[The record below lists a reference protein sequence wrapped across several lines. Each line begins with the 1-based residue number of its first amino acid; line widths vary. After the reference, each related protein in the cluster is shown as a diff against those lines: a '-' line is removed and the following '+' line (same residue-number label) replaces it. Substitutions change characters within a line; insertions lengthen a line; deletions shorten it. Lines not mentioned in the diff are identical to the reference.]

1 MARIGCQRKAARN
14 GIAEDGP
21 IESWSWCHSP
31 GSGNRQGSLAS
42 PHWRKPQIHPL
53 TPPASRRCRA
63 LPAVLGLALLALPPL
78 LPRALAQPPAATI
91 PLPEPQGQTLLL
103 QSADRADYGPLAE
116 QFLTQANLAYCGVA
130 SMVMVLNSLA
140 VPAPAAAGYG
150 SYRFWTQDNV
160 FDAAATRAV
169 LSPAVVTRQ
178 GMTLQELRALLA
190 SHGLQARAIHGDRL
204 SLAQF
209 RLLVRSN
216 LARADDRLLVN
227 YFRPSLGQAGGGHIS
242 PLAAYNASTDRVLI
256 LDVAR
261 YRYPSVWVPLADL
274 WQAIR
279 TTDSSSGRSRGVVV
293 VRRG

>member
-1 MARIGCQRKAARN
+1 MAAPK
-14 GIAEDGP
+14 
-21 IESWSWCHSP
+21 
-31 GSGNRQGSLAS
+31 
-42 PHWRKPQIHPL
+42 
-53 TPPASRRCRA
+53 
-63 LPAVLGLALLALPPL
+63 
-78 LPRALAQPPAATI
+78 PAASTI
-91 PLPEPQGQTLLL
+91 PLAEPQGQSLLL

-169 LSPAVVTRQ
+169 LSPELVARQ

-279 TTDSSSGRSRGVVV
+279 TTDSSSGRSRGLVV

>member
-1 MARIGCQRKAARN
+1 M
-14 GIAEDGP
+14 
-21 IESWSWCHSP
+21 
-31 GSGNRQGSLAS
+31 
-42 PHWRKPQIHPL
+42 
-53 TPPASRRCRA
+53 
-63 LPAVLGLALLALPPL
+63 ALPPL
-78 LPRALAQPPAATI
+78 LPRALAEPAAATI

-140 VPAPAAAGYG
+140 VPAPSAAGYG
-150 SYRFWTQDNV
+150 SYRFWTQENV
-160 FDAAATRAV
+160 FEAAATRAV
-169 LSPAVVTRQ
+169 LSPEVVARQ
-178 GMTLQELRALLA
+178 GMTLQELGDLLA

-216 LARADDRLLVN
+216 LAQSSDRLLVN
-227 YFRPSLGQAGGGHIS
+227 YDRKALGQAGGGHIS
-242 PLAAYNASTDRVLI
+242 PLAAYNAATDRVLI

-261 YRYPSVWVPLADL
+261 YRYPSVWVPLTDL

-279 TTDSSSGRSRGVVV
+279 TTDTSSGRSRGVVV
-293 VRRG
+293 VRRI

>member
-1 MARIGCQRKAARN
+1 MPQALDPKASNARSTTP
-14 GIAEDGP
+14 D
-21 IESWSWCHSP
+21 
-31 GSGNRQGSLAS
+31 
-42 PHWRKPQIHPL
+42 WRKPRLITLRLPV
-53 TPPASRRCRA
+53 SRCCRA

-78 LPRALAQPPAATI
+78 LPRAVAQPGAEPATQPTAQQAVQPATGAAPKPPAATI

-160 FDAAATRAV
+160 FEAAATRAV
-169 LSPAVVTRQ
+169 LSPEVVARQ

-279 TTDSSSGRSRGVVV
+279 ATDSSSGRSRGVVV

>member
-1 MARIGCQRKAARN
+1 MPQLRDPKTAKARLRRHTG
-14 GIAEDGP
+14 G
-21 IESWSWCHSP
+21 
-31 GSGNRQGSLAS
+31 
-42 PHWRKPQIHPL
+42 KPQIHPL
-53 TPPASRRCRA
+53 TPPASRPCRA

-78 LPRALAQPPAATI
+78 LPRALAQPPAAAI
-91 PLPEPQGQTLLL
+91 PLPEPKGQTLLL

-169 LSPAVVTRQ
+169 LSPELVARQ

>member
-1 MARIGCQRKAARN
+1 MPCIRASDTSKAIRRGHTGANPR
-14 GIAEDGP
+14 
-21 IESWSWCHSP
+21 WTV
-31 GSGNRQGSLAS
+31 
-42 PHWRKPQIHPL
+42 L
-53 TPPASRRCRA
+53 TLPASRRCRA
-63 LPAVLGLALLALPPL
+63 LPALLGLALVALPPL
-78 LPRALAQPPAATI
+78 LPRALAEPAAATI

-140 VPAPAAAGYG
+140 VPAPSAAGYG
-150 SYRFWTQDNV
+150 SYRFWTQENV
-160 FDAAATRAV
+160 FEAAATRAV
-169 LSPAVVTRQ
+169 LSPEVVARQ
-178 GMTLQELRALLA
+178 GMTLQELGDLLA

-216 LARADDRLLVN
+216 LAQSSDRLLVN
-227 YFRPSLGQAGGGHIS
+227 YDRKALGQAGGGHIS
-242 PLAAYNASTDRVLI
+242 PLAAYNAATDRVLI

-261 YRYPSVWVPLADL
+261 YRYPSVWVPLTDL

-279 TTDSSSGRSRGVVV
+279 TTDTSSGRSRGVVV
-293 VRRG
+293 VRRI

>member
-1 MARIGCQRKAARN
+1 MISSQALVRIQRMPCIRASDTSKAIKRGHTGANLRW
-14 GIAEDGP
+14 IA
-21 IESWSWCHSP
+21 
-31 GSGNRQGSLAS
+31 
-42 PHWRKPQIHPL
+42 L
-53 TPPASRRCRA
+53 TLSASRPCRA
-63 LPAVLGLALLALPPL
+63 LPAVLGLALVALQPL
-78 LPRALAQPPAATI
+78 LPRALAQPAAATI
-91 PLPEPQGQTLLL
+91 PLPEPRGQSLLL
-103 QSADRADYGPLAE
+103 QSVDRADYGPLAE

-150 SYRFWTQDNV
+150 SYRFWTQENV
-160 FDAAATRAV
+160 FEAAATRAV
-169 LSPAVVTRQ
+169 LSPELVARQ
-178 GMTLQELRALLA
+178 GMTLQELGALLA
-190 SHGLQARAIHGDRL
+190 SHGVQARVIHGDRL

-227 YFRPSLGQAGGGHIS
+227 YLRPSLGQAGGGHIS
-242 PLAAYNASTDRVLI
+242 PLAAYHAATDRVLI

-274 WQAIR
+274 WQAMR

-293 VRRG
+293 VRRI